1 VRSDEMFK
9 TKYDGRDRHYSNHGS
24 RFAPVYSLKSK
35 TAGNVE
41 LEVVG
46 EKDIYAEIQSHAD
59 SVDIKTIM
67 KRYELGDESV
77 LYKKHGQF
85 IDVSDMPTNFADIMK
100 TVITAENNFNSLPL
114 EVRKQYNFSAAEY
127 IADIGSERWL
137 KILGIESNEKAKE
150 IGEVKKDDVK
160 EVKEDE

>member
-1 VRSDEMFK
+1 VVD
-9 TKYDGRDRHYSNHGS
+9 
-24 RFAPVYSLKSK
+24 
-35 TAGNVE
+35 

-77 LYKKHGQF
+77 LHKKQGQF
-85 IDVSDMPTNFADIMK
+85 IDLSDMPTNFVDIMQ

-114 EVRKQYNFSAAEY
+114 EVRKAYNFSPAEY
-127 IADIGSERWL
+127 IADIGSEKWL
-137 KILGIESNEKAKE
+137 KLLGLESNEEAAK
-150 IGEVKKDDVK
+150 IGEPKK
-160 EVKEDE
+160 EAEGVKEDE